1 MARLLPRTL
10 AQHGYTGRLTHRLHF
25 LDLLILLFHANKDKE
40 TAVLFGMVIA
50 K

>member
-1 MARLLPRTL
+1 MARLLPQTL
-10 AQHGYTGRLTHRLHF
+10 AQHGRLTHRLHF

-40 TAVLFGMVIA
+40 TAVLFGMA